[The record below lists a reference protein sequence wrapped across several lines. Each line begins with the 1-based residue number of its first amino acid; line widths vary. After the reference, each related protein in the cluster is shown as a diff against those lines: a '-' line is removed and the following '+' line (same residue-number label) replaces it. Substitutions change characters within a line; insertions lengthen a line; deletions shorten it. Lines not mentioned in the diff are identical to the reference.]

1 MEGTL
6 KSPRPIP
13 NIVYEATFSHRK
25 PKKNQQKK
33 LLEDDCLPPRAPVKS
48 APPISRVF
56 KHTRKNS
63 VGALQVSF
71 RDNSSKLKSPHY
83 NEKSKDLY
91 FEQCFEVTN
100 RLGAGSFGE
109 VFKVR
114 SKEDGCLYAVKKSRD
129 KFRGDADRRYKLE
142 EVNKHELLKNHR
154 NCVKFVKAWEERQ
167 HLYIQTELCE
177 MSLKDYLEKTDST
190 SESVV
195 WEFLIDLTLGLKHL
209 HDNNMVHMDIKPANL
224 FIGLD
229 GLCKIGDFGL
239 VLELSKCDT
248 TQALEG
254 DPKYLAPELMQG
266 SFTKCADIFSLGI
279 TLLEL
284 ASDLDLPR
292 GGDTWHQLRNGQLP
306 QVFTQGFSAD
316 LKRLI
321 SWMMA
326 PLPQKR
332 PTVDEILAEPA
343 VQQAWKRRQRV
354 YLSNW
359 MNQSLSSVYSSICA
373 ILVWL
378 WTIILWPFRPL
389 EGFWLPASNVSKLNS
404 EDMSFHDDTSFSSDE
419 TCNNYSLY
427 ESSSTPNNCSISFE
441 EMLTKSIPKPPWHGE
456 GYCSSPIHLTPCS
469 HMDQIKISPCI
480 YREQAGITPPFHTS
494 SPEHQRYTPP
504 SDRGRSRL
512 FDDGGFLSRS
522 NVGPR
527 NLLEVFED
535 AANTPEW

>member
-6 KSPRPIP
+6 KSPRPVP
-13 NIVYEATFSHRK
+13 NIVSEVTFSHRK
-25 PKKNQQKK
+25 PKKVNQQRKVV
-33 LLEDDCLPPRAPVKS
+33 EEDCLPPRAPVKS

-56 KHTRKNS
+56 KHTRRNS
-63 VGALQVSF
+63 TGALQVSF
-71 RDNSSKLKSPHY
+71 QANGSKIKSPHY

-91 FEQCFEVTN
+91 FEQCFEVIS

-109 VFKVR
+109 VYKVR

-129 KFRGDADRRYKLE
+129 KFRGDADRKYKLE
-142 EVNKHELLKNHR
+142 EVNKHELLKCHR
-154 NCVKFVKAWEERQ
+154 NCVQFVKAWEERQ

-177 MSLKDYLEKTDST
+177 MSLKDYLEKNESA
-190 SESVV
+190 SESLV
-195 WEFLIDLTLGLKHL
+195 WEFLVDLSLGLKHL
-209 HDNNMVHMDIKPANL
+209 HDNDMVHMDIKPANI

-266 SFTKCADIFSLGI
+266 RFTKSADIFSLGI

-306 QVFTQGFSAD
+306 EVFTQGISPD
-316 LKRLI
+316 LRRLI
-321 SWMMA
+321 TWMMD
-326 PLPQKR
+326 PLPQQR

-343 VQQAWKRRQRV
+343 VRQAWKRRQRF
-354 YLSNW
+354 Y
-359 MNQSLSSVYSSICA
+359 VYSWMKQFTSRMYSVCYTV
-373 ILVWL
+373 LLWL
-378 WTIILWPFRPL
+378 WMVLLWPFRPFGGL
-389 EGFWLPASNVSKLNS
+389 WMASKSISKT
-404 EDMSFHDDTSFSSDE
+404 DTSFHEDASFSSDE
-419 TCNNYSLY
+419 SCNNSIYD
-427 ESSSTPNNCSISFE
+427 SSSTPNCSISFE
-441 EMLTKSIPKPPWHGE
+441 EMLTHSIPKPPWHGD
-456 GYCSSPIHLTPCS
+456 GYCSSPVHLTPCS
-469 HMDQIKISPCI
+469 HMDQLRISPQI
-480 YREQAGITPPFHTS
+480 YPEKARITPPFHTS

-504 SDRGRSRL
+504 SDSRRSRL
-512 FDDGGFLSRS
+512 FDDEGFLPK
-522 NVGPR
+522 NVVGPR

-535 AANTPEW
+535 AANSDDW

>member
-1 MEGTL
+1 MEGTF

-13 NIVYEATFSHRK
+13 NIVSEATFSHRK
-25 PKKNQQKK
+25 TKKVNQQRRVV
-33 LLEDDCLPPRAPVKS
+33 EEDCLPPRAPVKS

-56 KHTRKNS
+56 KHTRRNS

-71 RDNSSKLKSPHY
+71 RENGSKIKSPHY

-91 FEQCFEVTN
+91 FEQCFDVIS

-109 VFKVR
+109 VYKVR

-129 KFRGDADRRYKLE
+129 KFRGDADRKYKLE
-142 EVNKHELLKNHR
+142 EVNKHEILKHHP
-154 NCVKFVKAWEERQ
+154 NCVQFIKAWEERQ

-177 MSLKDYLEKTDST
+177 MSLKDHLENNDSA

-195 WEFLIDLTLGLKHL
+195 WEFLVDLSLGLKHL
-209 HDNNMVHMDIKPANL
+209 HNNDMVHMDIKPANI

-266 SFTKCADIFSLGI
+266 HFTKSADIFSLGI

-306 QVFTQGFSAD
+306 DVFTQGMSPD
-316 LKRLI
+316 LRRLI
-321 SWMMA
+321 VWMMN
-326 PLPQKR
+326 PLPQYR
-332 PTVDEILAEPA
+332 PTVDEILAEQA
-343 VQQAWKRRQRV
+343 VTQAWKRRQRV
-354 YLSNW
+354 YFYCSMKQLAFKMYSVVYAVLFWLW
-359 MNQSLSSVYSSICA
+359 MVLLWPYNSLGGLHLADKSLSKTDI
-373 ILVWL
+373 
-378 WTIILWPFRPL
+378 
-389 EGFWLPASNVSKLNS
+389 
-404 EDMSFHDDTSFSSDE
+404 SFHEDNSFSSDE
-419 TCNNYSLY
+419 SCNTSLY
-427 ESSSTPNNCSISFE
+427 DSSSTPNCSISFE
-441 EMLTKSIPKPPWHGE
+441 EMLTHSIPKPPWHGE
-456 GYCSSPIHLTPCS
+456 GYCSSPVHLTPCS
-469 HMDQIKISPCI
+469 HMDHLRISPQMCSKKG
-480 YREQAGITPPFHTS
+480 RITPPFHTS
-494 SPEHQRYTPP
+494 SPEHQKYTPP
-504 SDRGRSRL
+504 STSRRGRL
-512 FDDGGFLSRS
+512 FDGDEFLTK
-522 NVGPR
+522 NAAGPR

-535 AANTPEW
+535 AANSPDW